1 MALTGSKLNLS
12 YFLLHSLH
20 RMAVTVQRTTV
31 NQSHSLFH
39 YGLIKILVQ
48 YQIATMSRTRDE
60 FLRDNGF
67 GLIGFWPTCLPK
79 TRIKRRRPLR
89 K

>member
-1 MALTGSKLNLS
+1 MALTGSKLNLP

-20 RMAVTVQRTTV
+20 RMAIIVQRTTV

-48 YQIATMSRTRDE
+48 YQLATMRKTWDE
-60 FLRDNGF
+60 FLRDNFF
-67 GLIGFWPTCLPK
+67 GLTGF
-79 TRIKRRRPLR
+79 
-89 K
+89 